1 MTVTAWVL
9 AGALLLAGAPGS
21 NQRLAESKLKE
32 GQELLREERFE
43 QAVEAFREALRLD
56 PLLMMAHYGLGQAHM
71 ALREYPAA
79 VADYQRAREVFLQLV
94 SVGVSRRLGDDQARD
109 DRIRDLQERIR
120 ETLAQPYPANSSAAR
135 RQETLIQ
142 QWELEIAT
150 LQRSQGQT
158 NTPEVPAGLSLRLG
172 SAHFRNGQMADAERE
187 YRAAI
192 AVNGKLGEAHNNLA
206 VVLLLTGRAAEAK
219 EEVRLAE
226 KAGFKVPPGLV
237 ADIDSALATAPSPPR
252 R

>member
-1 MTVTAWVL
+1 MTATAWIL
-9 AGALLLAGAPGS
+9 AGALFLASAPGA
-21 NQRLAESKLKE
+21 NQRLAEIKLKQ

-43 QAVEAFREALRLD
+43 QAIEAFREALRLD

-94 SVGVSRRLGDDQARD
+94 SLGVAKRLDDDQARD

-120 ETLAQPYPANSSAAR
+120 ETRAQPAPANSTAAR
-135 RQETLIQ
+135 RHEVLVQ

-150 LQRSQGQT
+150 LRRSQGQT
-158 NTPEVPAGLSLRLG
+158 NTPDVPAGLSLRLG
-172 SAHFRNGQMADAERE
+172 SAHFRNGQMMDAERE

-192 AVNGKLGEAHNNLA
+192 AVDRKLGEAHNNLA
-206 VVLLLTGRAAEAK
+206 VVLLLTGRPAEAK
-219 EEVRLAE
+219 QEVELAE

-237 ADIDSALATAPSPPR
+237 ADIDGALATTPSPPPR
-252 R
+252 